1 MNHAVIKRLIYK
13 DWYLNRWTI
22 LGYLSAGVIAIGL
35 IAMGNERV
43 LSAGNI
49 LLITVVIAL
58 GMHVVMSTVIGE
70 RTTQTLPFLISLPI
84 SIKDYTTAKI
94 FANILI
100 FIGPWLTLLIATL
113 AVILGRDALPDGL
126 VIYTIIILTELFA
139 SYCFVLA
146 TALVSESQGWTI
158 GATLVGN
165 LFFQA
170 FLSYVSQVPA
180 IQATMNVDTIT
191 WNQTSIL
198 FLLGEALAIVLLLG
212 GTYVFQARKSDFI
225 W

>member
-1 MNHAVIKRLIYK
+1 MNYAVIKRLIYK
-13 DWYLNRWTI
+13 DWYLNRLTI

-100 FIGPWLTLLIATL
+100 FLGPWLTLLIATL
-113 AVILGRDALPDGL
+113 AVILGREALPDGL
-126 VIYTIIILTELFA
+126 IIYTIIVLTELFA

-170 FLSYVSQVPA
+170 FLSYVSQIPA
-180 IQATMNVDTIT
+180 IQATMNVDTIA

-225 W
+225 